1 MKEATPVNAMKPMNQ
16 LTRLTLQSCALLLAL
31 LVGAVPA
38 LAQEQQQQQEKPEFV
53 QQYEAAVAVAKE
65 AQALEGEN
73 PEEAAARYAEAY
85 QQLADAARMADEEG
99 ASGTAGDIRQ
109 MAAKLAYRAGQQ
121 LYKNDMDEA
130 SIEHFEAGIE
140 IDPSFAQNRQGLE
153 AAQNAL
159 RQGPVVEASQA
170 LRANNPQQ
178 ALDVLEGVEEENAN
192 VYYYRAEAY
201 LALQDYEN
209 AIAAADQ
216 ALEAGGLSGSR
227 QGRLHLIRGESY
239 MQTGNN
245 DAAKASLEQAQTMG
259 SSEVSARAK
268 ALLEQIG

>member
-227 QGRLHLIRGESY
+227 QGRLYLIRGESY